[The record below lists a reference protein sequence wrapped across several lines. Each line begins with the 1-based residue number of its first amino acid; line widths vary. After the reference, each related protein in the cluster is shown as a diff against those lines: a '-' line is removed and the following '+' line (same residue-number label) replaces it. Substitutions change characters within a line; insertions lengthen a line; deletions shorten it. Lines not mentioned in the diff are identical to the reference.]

1 MYPSVLYDFFI
12 LHRSTVGRYYVSSSI
27 KIMVEAISLWVV
39 PRNDDKITTCPAD
52 VKLLGWFAC
61 GIVVTK

>member
-1 MYPSVLYDFFI
+1 MYPSVLYDFFM

-27 KIMVEAISLWVV
+27 KIMVVAISLS
-39 PRNDDKITTCPAD
+39 RNDDKIRMCPAD
-52 VKLLGWFAC
+52 VKLLGSFAS